1 MNQGHVE
8 TKQKTLGLSSRK
20 LRKQVSKSLSHN
32 SLFFLFLKILFIF
45 LCIMIPVVSHN
56 IINLE
61 RGAYLE
67 HNGEHLRGRNYVVAA
82 QAIGHCQ
89 PMVFFSCISITIISL
104 NIMNFLR
111 RSIDTKNRRNQPK
124 DIIDSGIVYVVLMS
138 LVISLLLICVME
150 AYAYGV
156 VSHYKCDTKEQ
167 LQEYITEYVLMMP
180 IYVFFTGL
188 GLYFEMILTECGVNY
203 WLMTLMGFI
212 FLCADVSLAVVFC
225 LFTQLDPIVSVL
237 TGTTISVV
245 TKFIIT
251 STLFFTKIAN
261 WKPWQIKPVWVQMKN
276 IWLSS
281 WILCTYMLM
290 YSLMMVLQ
298 ITFMSIIVSKADNA
312 YMMVDGNYLLIV
324 SRIAVYNILN
334 IIIVIPKSMSN
345 ALIIKYRNQRAT
357 AEDRLRSFEISRRYS
372 IITIWLMF
380 VVGMIIW
387 AFSDQIVQ
395 LLFGNIIWANEPV
408 APGYPVDY
416 FGPNITYIDIVKDFF
431 KKGLFV
437 GIIAQFVI
445 NYSLYY
451 RVIVYNMLYRD
462 KKNFLFLMIAF
473 GISYGVGLY
482 LFGVYWQ
489 ATFRGIVGFMIAL
502 LIYGILA
509 SIIIKFSAY
518 RNKRNNYNEVLEKRY
533 DDYLPQWWVIGPVN
547 YYKKIK
553 YYKKIIMSEYK
564 ISYI

>member
-1 MNQGHVE
+1 MNQGQVE
-8 TKQKTLGLSSRK
+8 TKQKTLELSSRK
-20 LRKQVSKSLSHN
+20 LRKQLNKSLSHN

-45 LCIMIPVVSHN
+45 LCIMIPIVSHN

-61 RGAYLE
+61 YGAYLE
-67 HNGEHLRGRNYVVAA
+67 HNGHHLEGRNYVVAA

-89 PMVFFSCISITIISL
+89 PMVFFSCISITVISL

-124 DIIDSGIVYVVLMS
+124 HIIDSGIVYVILMA
-138 LVISLLLICVME
+138 ISISILLICVME

-156 VSHYKCDTKEQ
+156 VTNYKSDTNDQ
-167 LQEYITEYVLMMP
+167 LKHYITQYVVMMP
-180 IYVFFTGL
+180 IYIFFTGL
-188 GLYFEMILTECGVNY
+188 GLYFEMILTECGINY
-203 WLMTLMGFI
+203 WLMMLMGFF
-212 FLCADVSLAVVFC
+212 FLCTDVSLAAVFC
-225 LFTQLDPIVSVL
+225 LYTDLDPIVSVL

-245 TKFIIT
+245 SKFIIT
-251 STLFFTKIAN
+251 SSLFFTKIAN
-261 WKPWQIKPVWVQMKN
+261 WKPWQVRPVWEQIKK
-276 IWLSS
+276 IWSSS

-298 ITFMSIIVSKADNA
+298 ITFMSMIVTKSSNA
-312 YMMVDGNYLLIV
+312 YLMVDGNYLLIV

-345 ALIIKYRNQRAT
+345 ALIIKYRNQKAT

-395 LLFGNIIWANEPV
+395 ALYGNIIWADEPV

-462 KKNFLFLMIAF
+462 KRNFWFLMVAF
-473 GISYGVGLY
+473 GISYGVCLY
-482 LFGVYWQ
+482 LFGVYLQ
-489 ATFRGIVGFMIAL
+489 ATFRGIVGFMLAL
-502 LIYGILA
+502 LVYGILA
-509 SIIIKFSAY
+509 TIIIKVSAY
-518 RNKRNNYNEVLEKRY
+518 RNKRKNFNEVLEKRY
-533 DDYLPQWWVIGPVN
+533 DDYLPQWWEIGAVN
-547 YYKKIK
+547 YYKKLK
-553 YYKKIIMSEYK
+553 YYKKIIMSK
-564 ISYI
+564 HKVSYI